1 MEKGPCQERTRLPLG
16 RADLETDSEAG
27 RVACRSSRPAEVAS
41 GCGAQR
47 PRLVSSHRESQALDF
62 WVGHRPGER
71 SGVSGSETSGDFP
84 DHPPPPPET
93 EQALGGALLISGGG
107 QDSPWP
113 ACSHPA

>member
-84 DHPPPPPET
+84 DHPPPPPR
-93 EQALGGALLISGGG
+93 LSKL
-107 QDSPWP
+107 
-113 ACSHPA
+113 